1 MKRAL
6 LVIVAIF
13 LVSSVFLVISAFGDG
28 LNSESTDDGTEAQVV
43 KGNSYFGQFITTC
56 GDTITSCMAFDR
68 DGFITFDDGLTG
80 FRGTYNEV
88 TLGQDSIWIASL
100 TDTSPSGNFLLAGI
114 SQGRESTFM
123 LLVNVDQNCPAT
135 ETPILGF
142 GNLSKINCT
151 PIPPGPGGEEDSIGG
166 VDTEKH
172 VRID

>member
-6 LVIVAIF
+6 LVFVAIF
-13 LVSSVFLVISAFGDG
+13 LVFSVFLVISAFGDG
-28 LNSESTDDGTEAQVV
+28 LSQESTDEDTEEQAVA
-43 KGNSYFGQFITTC
+43 GSSYFGQFINTC
-56 GDTITSCMAFDR
+56 GDTIISCMAFDR

-123 LLVNVDQNCPAT
+123 ILVNVDQNCPGT
-135 ETPILGF
+135 EKPLLGF
-142 GNLSKINCT
+142 GNYSRINCT
-151 PIPPGPGGEEDSIGG
+151 PIPPGPGGEDSIGG
-166 VDTEKH
+166 VDTE
-172 VRID
+172 